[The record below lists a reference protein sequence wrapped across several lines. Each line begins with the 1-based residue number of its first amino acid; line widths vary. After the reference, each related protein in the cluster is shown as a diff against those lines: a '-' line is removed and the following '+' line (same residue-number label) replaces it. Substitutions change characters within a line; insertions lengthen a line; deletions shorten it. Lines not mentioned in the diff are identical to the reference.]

1 MEQIQIIEEKKMKSK
16 LLKEFVVRTF
26 TYSLLYFSTIVML
39 FIFQP
44 VVNSTLW
51 SVLLVL
57 SVNVL
62 FLMMLSKLSTKD
74 AFIGINTTSAPRKS
88 LNRIANSVA
97 VPMFIFTSIV
107 SFIDVLFFHSV
118 FDVSSGYNKDNLIMF
133 GGVIFINFII
143 WCLVV
148 NVFQKRI
155 LRKHLTIEEEK
166 VEEKK

>member
-1 MEQIQIIEEKKMKSK
+1 MEQIQIIAEKKMTSK
-16 LLKEFVVRTF
+16 LLKEFIVRTF

-44 VVNSTLW
+44 LVSSTLW
-51 SVLLVL
+51 SVLLVV
-57 SVNVL
+57 SINIL

-74 AFIGINTTSAPRKS
+74 AFIGINTTSAPKKS
-88 LNRIANSVA
+88 LNRISKFVA
-97 VPMFIFTSIV
+97 VPMFIFTCII

-118 FDVSSGYNKDNLIMF
+118 FDVSSGYNRDNLIMF
-133 GGVIFINFII
+133 GGVILINFII

-155 LRKHLTIEEEK
+155 LISLY
-166 VEEKK
+166 